1 MNGLDVLLSL
11 IGLAFAGLILLLGWV
26 LHGDEK

>member
-11 IGLAFAGLILLLGWV
+11 IGMAFAGLILILGWV
-26 LHGDEK
+26 LQGAEK